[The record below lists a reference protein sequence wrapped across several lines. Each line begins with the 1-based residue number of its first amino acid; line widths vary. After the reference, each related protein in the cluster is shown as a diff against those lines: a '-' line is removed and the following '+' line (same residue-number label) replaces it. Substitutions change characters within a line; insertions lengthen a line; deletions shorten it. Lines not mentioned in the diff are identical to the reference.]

1 MVCIESG
8 DKGSKSDKTAIIVG
22 VCIALG
28 IGIVFIGVLILI
40 RVLCKKTRR
49 EFISE
54 YMTYTAS

>member
-22 VCIALG
+22 VCTALG
-28 IGIVFIGVLILI
+28 IGIVFIGVLIL
-40 RVLCKKTRR
+40 VLYKKTRR